1 MQSVAS
7 ASWST
12 MEKVRHPEHF
22 SSSSG
27 KRSRPDSTV
36 HFSGDPG
43 KVQQEAD
50 KIKRKFFGQFLLQ
63 QFCIGKLSTQ
73 EVIEAAEAAVVAAL
87 ETSPMDAV
95 HRRDALL
102 VRIALLDARKPPVD
116 LLQAVTR

>member
-1 MQSVAS
+1 M
-7 ASWST
+7 
-12 MEKVRHPEHF
+12 RHPEHF

-27 KRSRPDSTV
+27 KRSRPEEEV

-63 QFCIGKLSTQ
+63 QFCVGKLSTQ

-116 LLQAVTR
+116 LLQAVAR

>member
-27 KRSRPDSTV
+27 KRSRPEEEV

-63 QFCIGKLSTQ
+63 QFCVGKLSTQ

-116 LLQAVTR
+116 LLQAVAR